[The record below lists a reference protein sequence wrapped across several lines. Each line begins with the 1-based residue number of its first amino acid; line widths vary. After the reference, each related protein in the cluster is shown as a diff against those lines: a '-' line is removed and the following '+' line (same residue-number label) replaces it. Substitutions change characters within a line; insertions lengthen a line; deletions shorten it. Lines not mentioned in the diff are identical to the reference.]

1 MTTISLSPT
10 HNIFLDKSPLD
21 CISSINIFIVH
32 MIASLDQ
39 IILLHLV
46 QNKCFICP
54 LNQVSDESMWLC
66 ISACMCYTSAGLPFL
81 VRSECLRQ
89 GAAAGLCRVS
99 PQYASSLKRNRAPPR
114 RSEIAMST
122 AGNSPAQNIPSHG
135 QTFAFIVRQRQLK
148 CFYWFSV
155 EKKPYQ
161 EVNVRIL
168 TRPSATT

>member
-1 MTTISLSPT
+1 MRNNSFDQNIQNFQDAIQESLAMGIYKMTTISLSPT

-46 QNKCFICP
+46 QNKCFIFP

-89 GAAAGLCRVS
+89 GAAAGLCRVFLS
-99 PQYASSLKRNRAPPR
+99 MPP
-114 RSEIAMST
+114 
-122 AGNSPAQNIPSHG
+122 
-135 QTFAFIVRQRQLK
+135 L
-148 CFYWFSV
+148 
-155 EKKPYQ
+155 
-161 EVNVRIL
+161 
-168 TRPSATT
+168 